1 MRAQQIAVG
10 LVPGQPRTTRR
21 GPCPGGA
28 FKNGGLPVGAEMV
41 GMFLRLWHHRAGSSL
56 IEYSILVAII
66 VAAIIAGV
74 AAAGS
79 AASGISVHL
88 LNILG

>member
-1 MRAQQIAVG
+1 MVG
-10 LVPGQPRTTRR
+10 LFG
-21 GPCPGGA
+21 
-28 FKNGGLPVGAEMV
+28 
-41 GMFLRLWHHRAGSSL
+41 RLWHDKAGSSL

-66 VAAIIAGV
+66 IAVIIAAV

-79 AASGISVHL
+79 WGSGAWVRL

>member
-1 MRAQQIAVG
+1 M
-10 LVPGQPRTTRR
+10 
-21 GPCPGGA
+21 
-28 FKNGGLPVGAEMV
+28 GLPLAAEMV
-41 GMFLRLWHHRAGSSL
+41 GTASSL
-56 IEYSILVAII
+56 IDYTILVAII

-79 AASGISVHL
+79 AASGIWVRL

>member
-1 MRAQQIAVG
+1 MGCRVDG
-10 LVPGQPRTTRR
+10 V
-21 GPCPGGA
+21 
-28 FKNGGLPVGAEMV
+28 
-41 GMFLRLWHHRAGSSL
+41 FLRLWRHNAGSSL

-79 AASGISVHL
+79 AASGIWVRL
-88 LNILG
+88 LHILG

>member
-1 MRAQQIAVG
+1 
-10 LVPGQPRTTRR
+10 
-21 GPCPGGA
+21 
-28 FKNGGLPVGAEMV
+28 MV
-41 GMFLRLWHHRAGSSL
+41 GMLLRLWHHRAGSSL

-79 AASGISVHL
+79 AASGIWVHL

>member
-1 MRAQQIAVG
+1 
-10 LVPGQPRTTRR
+10 
-21 GPCPGGA
+21 
-28 FKNGGLPVGAEMV
+28 MV
-41 GMFLRLWHHRAGSSL
+41 GMFWRLWHHKAASSL
-56 IEYSILVAII
+56 IDYTILVAII

-79 AASGISVHL
+79 AASGIWVRL

>member
-1 MRAQQIAVG
+1 M
-10 LVPGQPRTTRR
+10 
-21 GPCPGGA
+21 GGSP
-28 FKNGGLPVGAEMV
+28 LGAEMA

-66 VAAIIAGV
+66 VAAIIVGV

-79 AASGISVHL
+79 GASGIWVRL

>member
-1 MRAQQIAVG
+1 
-10 LVPGQPRTTRR
+10 
-21 GPCPGGA
+21 
-28 FKNGGLPVGAEMV
+28 MV

-79 AASGISVHL
+79 AASGIWVHL

>member
-21 GPCPGGA
+21 GPCPRELSKLGGSPLA
-28 FKNGGLPVGAEMV
+28 AEMV

-79 AASGISVHL
+79 AASGIWVRL